1 MSSIYALVSS
11 LRPPNNPSMAALT
24 YNGQRRYSR
33 FDTPTS
39 AWESNLD
46 AKKNG
51 MVADRKF
58 HANSH
63 DSPSTNGKTSIWN
76 KKVDHRSPDT
86 QYLDHM
92 RRVSPQRRRSGPL
105 STNEQS
111 LSPAASSR
119 LATRRESNYRKTSIQ
134 SYQSLLQERDQLNK
148 RAGDLDIKTHVLE
161 HATHRES
168 GGTEEQDKLATT
180 TKLAHEHQVNQLKT
194 EIKSAM
200 DIAGAALEEAEKKNA
215 ELLNE
220 RGWFAKQSKD
230 AVSTISSLQAALAMA
245 KTDCKTMQ
253 EKCQQQMTQS
263 QRDAEQIKMLMEEI
277 ARMKAR
283 EALPSPPPTTANAAP
298 SVNTTH
304 SAILRLTSSSPSSPT
319 SPSSPS
325 TPATLSSPSPLH
337 DNTDNTDNT
346 TISSTVVHD
355 ISGNI
360 RASIEDA
367 TNRRTVSDNLIESAV
382 NAARVR
388 TGMTPKSSQLKSKI
402 TADMERRMHLALCL
416 VQAEKESDSRV
427 AESDSGS
434 TVSSQTS
441 SGSAREELDMV
452 KHGSFVNAKQPSP
465 RTQKSE
471 DYNRVR
477 NRMRSQMK
485 ADSPR
490 TGRGPRIRGTEGKA
504 LGNASRRFNDCDKLN
519 GIHGSRKILPGHDSS
534 VVFG

>member
-1 MSSIYALVSS
+1 LSRVLDFCHLPAS
-11 LRPPNNPSMAALT
+11 LRLKHSMAALT

-200 DIAGAALEEAEKKNA
+200 DIAGAALEEAE
-215 ELLNE
+215 
-220 RGWFAKQSKD
+220 RR
-230 AVSTISSLQAALAMA
+230 AVKRTWLV
-245 KTDCKTMQ
+245 CKTI
-253 EKCQQQMTQS
+253 
-263 QRDAEQIKMLMEEI
+263 QRCRFHDQFVASCTCDGQ
-277 ARMKAR
+277 
-283 EALPSPPPTTANAAP
+283 N
-298 SVNTTH
+298 
-304 SAILRLTSSSPSSPT
+304 RL
-319 SPSSPS
+319 
-325 TPATLSSPSPLH
+325 
-337 DNTDNTDNT
+337 
-346 TISSTVVHD
+346 
-355 ISGNI
+355 
-360 RASIEDA
+360 
-367 TNRRTVSDNLIESAV
+367 
-382 NAARVR
+382 
-388 TGMTPKSSQLKSKI
+388 
-402 TADMERRMHLALCL
+402 
-416 VQAEKESDSRV
+416 
-427 AESDSGS
+427 
-434 TVSSQTS
+434 
-441 SGSAREELDMV
+441 
-452 KHGSFVNAKQPSP
+452 
-465 RTQKSE
+465 
-471 DYNRVR
+471 
-477 NRMRSQMK
+477 
-485 ADSPR
+485 
-490 TGRGPRIRGTEGKA
+490 
-504 LGNASRRFNDCDKLN
+504 
-519 GIHGSRKILPGHDSS
+519 
-534 VVFG
+534 